1 MQPIDGRAKA
11 GARRAWIEHL
21 ERDAVLEVPER
32 LRERA
37 EVLDQLDLHFHGSP
51 ESASGEPDL
60 HRRASALRDRLEA
73 VDRRLCA
80 DLRVDL
86 CNGCGGERLLRFA
99 NGSAASGDHYD
110 YLDDL
115 VAGVLQLEA
124 PGDVPD
130 PGPDMV
136 FYQPTPARHVFE
148 LIARTPLGADDV
160 FVDLGSGL
168 GHVPLLV
175 GACSAAR
182 ALGVELQAAYVERAR
197 AAATALCLDRVTF
210 VEQDARAADFS
221 EGTVFYLYTPFG
233 GSILR
238 TVLDALRAQAE
249 RRAIRICSYGPCTAT
264 VEREAWLKAR
274 TAETADRIAVFESLP
289 G

>member
-1 MQPIDGRAKA
+1 MQPMDGRAEA

-21 ERDAVLEVPER
+21 ERHAVLEVPER

-37 EVLDQLDLHFHGSP
+37 DALDLLDLHFPP
-51 ESASGEPDL
+51 EPASGDPDL

-80 DLRVDL
+80 DLRADL
-86 CNGCGGERLLRFA
+86 CNGCGGERLLRLA

-115 VAGVLQLEA
+115 VAGVLELEA
-124 PGDVPD
+124 PDDVPD

-148 LIARTPLGADDV
+148 LVARIPLDAEDV

-182 ALGVELQAAYVERAR
+182 ALGVELQAAYVARAR
-197 AAATALCLDRVTF
+197 AAAAALHLDRVSF
-210 VEQDARAADFS
+210 VEQDARASDFS
-221 EGTVFYLYTPFG
+221 VGTVFYLYTPFS

-238 TVLDALRAQAE
+238 AVLDALRAQAE
-249 RRAIRICSYGPCTAT
+249 RRAIRVCSYGPCTAAI
-264 VEREAWLKAR
+264 EGEGWLEAR
-274 TAETADRIAVFESLP
+274 TVATADRVAVFESLR